1 MSNVQRDDAQ
11 VERPAPHRADDD
23 TPVVLIA
30 DDEEPIAEALGD
42 IIEEAGYHAILA
54 RDGRRAL
61 ELALG
66 ERPALVITDYMM
78 PYLNGAQL
86 MLAVRED
93 AHSRGQSPPPMVLMS
108 AAGRPY
114 LDGTLAD
121 AIIGKPFDI
130 AEIDA
135 LLHRLVGASGHGD
148 G

>member
-93 AHSRGQSPPPMVLMS
+93 AHSRGQSPPPVVLMS

-114 LDGTLAD
+114 LAGTLAD

-130 AEIDA
+130 AEIEMI
-135 LLHRLVGASGHGD
+135 LHQFIDTPQHSHG
-148 G
+148 